1 MTTLIPFLAYWDK
14 NRSRFKHHA
23 NIPESFRMLI
33 VGASGC
39 GKTNLL
45 FNMLLLPN
53 FLDYDNLIIFSKTSQ
68 QPEYQLLYHGLKNG
82 LSKHSLI
89 KIFENQKSFSDNMT
103 IEEICTTYSS
113 LYKEDNNISIQ
124 MFQKTDQIM
133 NPSDLNPKKKNLIIF
148 DDCVNMKNQ
157 SVMESYYTRG
167 RHNNCNCIYL
177 SQSWF
182 ELPKKS
188 IRNNSNFIILFE
200 LGKRDSSLIYSDI
213 FSNVLEKD
221 EWNMLTSNHWNSQE
235 YSYIAFDKDKKSI
248 QKSIF

>member
-1 MTTLIPFLAYWDK
+1 MAFWDK
-14 NRSRFKHHA
+14 NRSRFKHHP

-45 FNMLLLPN
+45 FNMLLLPD

-82 LSKHSLI
+82 LSKQSLI

-103 IEEICTTYSS
+103 IEEICSTYSS

-133 NPSDLNPKKKNLIIF
+133 NPSVLNTNKKNLIIF

-157 SVMESYYTRG
+157 SVIESYCTKACTITATVY
-167 RHNNCNCIYL
+167 IYL
-177 SQSWF
+177 RAGSSC
-182 ELPKKS
+182 L
-188 IRNNSNFIILFE
+188 RNLFE
-200 LGKRDSSLIYSDI
+200 TTVTSSYYLNWERKTSVLYTLIY
-213 FSNVLEKD
+213 FQ
-221 EWNMLTSNHWNSQE
+221 T
-235 YSYIAFDKDKKSI
+235 YIYLRKLNGICLHQIIGTHNRIHILLSI
-248 QKSIF
+248 KIR